1 MTAKLGWVAISM
13 LVGDR
18 VKFFSLIFGVAFAT
32 LLMAQQ
38 ISFRIG
44 LISLSGN
51 SVRDVPEADLWVMRR
66 GTQSVN
72 TPVAMPLSEVTR
84 VRSVPGVAWAVPLL
98 RGAGAVRIADGSS
111 QPVGLVGVDDATLL
125 GAPQKLLLGRFE
137 DLRRPDAVFLNRSGY
152 ALLFPGEPEALA
164 EVVKLVVA

>member
-1 MTAKLGWVAISM
+1 
-13 LVGDR
+13 
-18 VKFFSLIFGVAFAT
+18 
-32 LLMAQQ
+32 MA
-38 ISFRIG
+38 
-44 LISLSGN
+44 
-51 SVRDVPEADLWVMRR
+51 
-66 GTQSVN
+66 
-72 TPVAMPLSEVTR
+72 LSEVTR